1 MSPLGRG
8 FYSSLC
14 PDRPWRTP
22 SDALPPGSASSF
34 FCAPASL
41 PGVPARRKYAS
52 LPIAVSGKRQ
62 ARSVCF
68 YSRKMCSRSYG
79 WMELPV
85 VA

>member
-1 MSPLGRG
+1 MHYPPEARSP
-8 FYSSLC
+8 
-14 PDRPWRTP
+14 
-22 SDALPPGSASSF
+22 F
-34 FCAPASL
+34 FVP
-41 PGVPARRKYAS
+41 PARRKYAG